1 MNNLNEKLSEAL
13 AIQPLEIKQST
24 EIVEIKDVVDDD
36 AEFARQ
42 NIRDLIVKGNDA
54 ASHIVEIAK
63 QSEHPR
69 AFEVAAG
76 MLKNLS
82 DMNKDL
88 LEIQKRKQDF
98 HFQRRRKNQQI
109 VHINQNDKNHIVY
122 HLSHDARLN
131 FGNHVAGRL
140 QHLKQKVIPHLA
152 RFHTPVHSFLQVR
165 HD

>member
-13 AIQPLEIKQST
+13 EIQPLEIKQST

-69 AFEVAAG
+69 AFEVVG
-76 MLKNLS
+76 NLV
-82 DMNKDL
+82 
-88 LEIQKRKQDF
+88 KQLADI
-98 HFQRRRKNQQI
+98 NQQLLDLHQQKSKLDGPKDSSKSVTNNAI
-109 VHINQNDKNHIVY
+109 FVGSTAELNKLIKNMTKG
-122 HLSHDARLN
+122 D
-131 FGNHVAGRL
+131 
-140 QHLKQKVIPHLA
+140 
-152 RFHTPVHSFLQVR
+152 
-165 HD
+165 

>member
-13 AIQPLEIKQST
+13 EIQPLKIKPST

-88 LEIQKRKQDF
+88 LEIQKRKQDL
-98 HFQRRRKNQQI
+98 QPKITN
-109 VHINQNDKNHIVY
+109 NTQNLNIDKAVFVGSTAE
-122 HLSHDARLN
+122 L
-131 FGNHVAGRL
+131 
-140 QHLKQKVIPHLA
+140 LKQLKENK
-152 RFHTPVHSFLQVR
+152 
-165 HD
+165 

>member
-13 AIQPLEIKQST
+13 EIQPLEIKQST

-42 NIRDLIVKGNDA
+42 NIRNLIEKGNDA

-88 LEIQKRKQDF
+88 LEIQKRKQDL
-98 HFQRRRKNQQI
+98 QPKVTN
-109 VHINQNDKNHIVY
+109 NTQNLNIDKAVFVGSTAE
-122 HLSHDARLN
+122 L
-131 FGNHVAGRL
+131 
-140 QHLKQKVIPHLA
+140 LKQLRENK
-152 RFHTPVHSFLQVR
+152 
-165 HD
+165 